1 LDEMGEWLK
10 INGEAIYSTRVLEP
24 YSEGKLRFT
33 HGKDGSDYIIYLLDE
48 NENIPA
54 EIVTEKYSPEKGSK
68 INVLGKKTV
77 PLKWQTA
84 GGKFKIMIPEDIR
97 KSLPS
102 PYAVTFKISKPR

>member
-1 LDEMGEWLK
+1 MGEWLK